1 MSYPKNSCLMFVK
14 NNKPQVKTLARKEA
28 RTAKWGGVL
37 LNYGDAAHAR
47 CRKHLHSKNQQTLHN
62 KAIIFFK
69 EFRRLSSTKFVFQH
83 PVLRINHGVNN
94 DISTVLLSSYN
105 KQNNNKTTQ
114 QNRTNTHTH
123 ETQDEDQ
130 RSTIG
135 ANTKTKANCFS

>member
-1 MSYPKNSCLMFVK
+1 M
-14 NNKPQVKTLARKEA
+14 
-28 RTAKWGGVL
+28 L

-83 PVLRINHGVNN
+83 PALRINHGVNN

-105 KQNNNKTTQ
+105 KQNNNKTKQ
-114 QNRTNTHTH
+114 HNRTEQTHTH
-123 ETQDEDQ
+123 T
-130 RSTIG
+130 RPK
-135 ANTKTKANCFS
+135 TKTNVARSESTRKQRPTVSANPHLHKEGRRVKRKRK

>member
-1 MSYPKNSCLMFVK
+1 M
-14 NNKPQVKTLARKEA
+14 
-28 RTAKWGGVL
+28 L

-83 PVLRINHGVNN
+83 PALRINHGVNN

-105 KQNNNKTTQ
+105 KQNNNKTKQ
-114 QNRTNTHTH
+114 HNRTEQTHTH
-123 ETQDEDQ
+123 THT
-130 RSTIG
+130 RPK
-135 ANTKTKANCFS
+135 TKTNVARSESTRKQRPTVSANPHLHKEGRRVKRKRK